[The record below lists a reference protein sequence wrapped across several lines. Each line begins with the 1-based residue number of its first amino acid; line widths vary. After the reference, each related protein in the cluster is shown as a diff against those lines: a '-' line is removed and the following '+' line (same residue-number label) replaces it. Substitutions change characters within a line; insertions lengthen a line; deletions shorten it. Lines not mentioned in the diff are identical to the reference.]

1 MTNKEAI
8 EIIKAARAEVEWE
21 YPMEYAAAFDKAIEA
36 LEKCEKIEKIIK
48 SWKDGTIEEKDS
60 IYAFHKIIGVVGDGM
75 NGIGYIDIQNES
87 ADRMNEQDESNYI
100 KDMVAINNRLNDFS
114 ERIENI
120 EKQMQEEKEEELKKL
135 EAELN
140 YAKLSRTLPIITKK
154 MPYN

>member
-1 MTNKEAI
+1 MTDKEAI
-8 EIIKAARAEVEWE
+8 EIIKVAKAEVEWE
-21 YPMEYAAAFDKAIEA
+21 YPMDYAAAFDKAIEA
-36 LEKCEKIEKIIK
+36 FEKCNKIEKIIK

-60 IYAFHKIIGVVGDGM
+60 IYAFHK
-75 NGIGYIDIQNES
+75 
-87 ADRMNEQDESNYI
+87 NYI
-100 KDMVAINNRLNDFS
+100 KDMIAINNRLNDFF

-140 YAKLSRTLPIITKK
+140 YAKLCRTLPIITNK